1 MAMGE
6 RDDGNAYLNA
16 FLKRSIAACPRAG
29 VDADTVVRSKLRTRL
44 LVLERA
50 GRDATP
56 SRIVDPSK
64 RADARR
70 PDLLR
75 NRRSSRVR
83 PGRGAAAPFAR
94 GAAAAPSPPRR
105 FARYAP
111 LHALWERSTFGA
123 VAASNAN
130 AQQMRAALR
139 ANPDLTGAFLLVV
152 RSAQPA
158 LVGCRGIV
166 VQEFAAALRFVPPRN
181 ALRTVAKR
189 GSTFAVQYGDV
200 RVLLRGGDLVGR

>member
-1 MAMGE
+1 MDSSDAF
-6 RDDGNAYLNA
+6 LNA
-16 FLKRSIAACPRAG
+16 FLSRSIAACPRAG
-29 VDADTVVRSKLRTRL
+29 VNAEAVVRSKLRTRL

-56 SRIVDPSK
+56 SRIVVPSK
-64 RADARR
+64 RADTRR
-70 PDLLR
+70 PDPLR
-75 NRRSSRVR
+75 NRRSSRAR
-83 PGRGAAAPFAR
+83 PGRGGAAAPFAR
-94 GAAAAPSPPRR
+94 VAVVAPRPPRR
-105 FARYAP
+105 FARYVP

-123 VAASNAN
+123 VAAANAN

-166 VQEFAAALRFVPPRN
+166 VQEFAGAFRFVTPRN
-181 ALRTVAKR
+181 ALRTLAKR

-200 RVLLRGGDLVGR
+200 RVLLRGSDLVGR